1 MLQRY
6 IFFTTRASDFIVI
19 FSTNRTPDLA
29 REGLFG
35 TSLFQINIRAHA
47 YRFSPQAYAYFHV
60 RRGGEPAASI
70 RPAGPS
76 RGAPCRRRPPN
87 RGGAGWCLRVRP
99 GAKASDEC
107 GGMVGVCGGER
118 KGEYER

>member
-6 IFFTTRASDFIVI
+6 IFFTIRASDFIVI
-19 FSTNRTPDLA
+19 FSTNEAPDLA
-29 REGLFG
+29 REGLFS

-47 YRFSPQAYAYFHV
+47 YRFSPQAYANFHV

-76 RGAPCRRRPPN
+76 RGAPCRRLPPN
-87 RGGAGWCLRVRP
+87 GGEAKWCLRVCP
-99 GAKASDEC
+99 EAKTPAGCS
-107 GGMVGVCGGER
+107 GVVGVCGGER
-118 KGEYER
+118 KGEYEG